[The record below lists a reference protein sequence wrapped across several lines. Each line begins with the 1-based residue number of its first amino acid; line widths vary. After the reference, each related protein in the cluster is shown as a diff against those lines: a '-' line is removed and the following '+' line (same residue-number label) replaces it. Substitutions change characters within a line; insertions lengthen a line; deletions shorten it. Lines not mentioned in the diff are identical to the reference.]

1 MFVDY
6 FQVDLVMLMN
16 RMKDVQV
23 HLQAR
28 LINEHEK
35 IQYVANLHGVQVVGK
50 IPPYMRQVALKRA
63 QPSKIQMGS
72 KSEKVSR

>member
-1 MFVDY
+1 
-6 FQVDLVMLMN
+6 MLMN

-23 HLQAR
+23 NLQAR

-35 IQYVANLHGVQVVGK
+35 IQYVCNLHGVQIVGK
-50 IPPYMRQVALKRA
+50 IPPYMRQVTLKRA